1 MPSHSPEDIQS
12 WDRWFAVECNNH
24 AWDAAD
30 AVDPSDEDAVEAMVR
45 CAFASAYHWAR
56 AGDTVNLLRADQ
68 LLAWVHA
75 VARRLPAAERYA
87 ASSQAY
93 LNQGV
98 GGIGD
103 WDRIFQALVQAM
115 ISAIAGEKASADSA
129 IAQADALASDL
140 DHNSREIF
148 DKYRAAV
155 RAAG

>member
-1 MPSHSPEDIQS
+1 MPSHSPEDIQQ
-12 WDRWFAVECNNH
+12 WDRWFAVECNNN

-87 ASSQAY
+87 ASAQAY
-93 LNQGV
+93 LDQGV
-98 GGIGD
+98 EGIGD

-115 ISAIAGEKASADSA
+115 ISAIAGKEESAHAA
-129 IAQADALASDL
+129 IAQADVLASDL
-140 DHNSREIF
+140 DRKSRDIF
-148 DKYRAAV
+148 DKYRAVV
-155 RAAG
+155 RSAG